1 MDNYRYIKNYHY
13 ICRRYPATKIIRINK
28 KSKVLTAKDDI
39 MMQFAPGSMTIGQL
53 PDSEMLSILYPPVG
67 EACELTLLCR
77 PGQFCASE
85 IARAVEDCDAHLLNL
100 NVTSLRSDDGDNVV
114 ALRVSHANG
123 LSVARSLERYGYEV
137 TAVNDSNGANAEVMR
152 ERIDELLHYLEV

>member
-1 MDNYRYIKNYHY
+1 M
-13 ICRRYPATKIIRINK
+13 
-28 KSKVLTAKDDI
+28 TAKDD
-39 MMQFAPGSMTIGQL
+39 MMTQFAPGSMTIGQL
-53 PDSEMLSILYPPVG
+53 PHGEVISMLYPPVD

-100 NVTSLRSDDGDNVV
+100 NVTSMRNGEGSNVI

-137 TAVNDSNGANAEVMR
+137 TAVNDSNAADTEVMR
-152 ERIDELLHYLEV
+152 ERIGELLHYLEM